1 MPIVIFQVAEHSEV
15 IRMNNRMQWLV
26 FMAALLSVLLVAVG
40 CTAWARGAAPLPQP
54 DRLGPSTP
62 VIQQDVYGTG
72 VRARVY
78 SP

>member
-1 MPIVIFQVAEHSEV
+1 
-15 IRMNNRMQWLV
+15 MNNRMQWLV

-54 DRLGPSTP
+54 GPSTP